1 MAAKTND
8 YSSARVHGVDIEDDV
23 ARAIFSRN
31 VSAVMVSNAAAL
43 FPYSAKSWK
52 CRLVWAEAAPLRQIV
67 ADLLVASEGQMVHQ
81 KSLSISFG
89 HFLTDIGAFSG
100 PCALTYTDSV
110 LAIYRLHLS

>member
-1 MAAKTND
+1 MLPYN
-8 YSSARVHGVDIEDDV
+8 AR
-23 ARAIFSRN
+23 
-31 VSAVMVSNAAAL
+31 
-43 FPYSAKSWK
+43 SWK
-52 CRLVWAEAAPLRQIV
+52 CRLVWVEAAPLRQIV
-67 ADLLVASEGQMVHQ
+67 ADLLVASEGQMIHQ